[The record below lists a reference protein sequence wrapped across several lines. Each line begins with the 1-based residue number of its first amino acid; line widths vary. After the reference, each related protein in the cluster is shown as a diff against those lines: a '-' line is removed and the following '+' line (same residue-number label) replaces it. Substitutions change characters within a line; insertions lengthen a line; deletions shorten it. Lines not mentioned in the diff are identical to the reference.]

1 MSERK
6 AFLLRI
12 DPRLHDALKRWAEDE
27 LRSLNSQAELLLRD
41 AVRRAGRL
49 KLDDES
55 GSNSTS
61 NPSGSTPA
69 RPGSPEPSP
78 ADDPSAPD

>member
-27 LRSLNSQAELLLRD
+27 LRSLNAQAELLLRD

-49 KLDDES
+49 RSDADEAGEAAEASPSDPPESPPAS
-55 GSNSTS
+55 G
-61 NPSGSTPA
+61 GSSP
-69 RPGSPEPSP
+69 PG
-78 ADDPSAPD
+78 